1 MAKILSIVMSG
12 EKAKVKMALNFT
24 SGMLKQGKDVKLMFW
39 GPSEGVIAED
49 AELQEELNKISAAV
63 HPLACVNFARNNNLE
78 EKLKGK
84 IDLQPIGSYIMQSV
98 DEGYSLSSF

>member
-12 EKAKVKMALNFT
+12 EKAKIKMALNFT
-24 SGMLKQGKDVKLMFW
+24 SEMLKQGKDVKLMFW

-49 AELQEELNKISAAV
+49 AELQEGLKKVSEVL
-63 HPLACVNFARNNNLE
+63 HPLACINFARNNNLE

-84 IDLQPIGSYIMQSV
+84 VDLQPIGKYIAESV
-98 DEGYSLSSF
+98 DDGYSILSF